1 MKILIIGGGGM
12 LGHKLV
18 QTLNDRCD
26 VWTTIRGDFHNYEKY
41 KIFER
46 RRTIFDLDVS
56 DTKLLEREVEKI
68 KPDVIINA
76 VGVIKQIKDSNDVIK
91 TLNVNSIFPHK
102 LADIAEKYDSRLI
115 CISTDCVFNGEKGN
129 YTEEEPPD
137 AYDLYGKSKNLG
149 EVVGENCLTLRTSI
163 IGRELQTSNSLVEW
177 FLSNK
182 DKKVRGFANAIFSGF
197 PTIFLAEILYDL
209 IVNFKKLSGLYHVSS
224 EPINKFD
231 LLKLIKEAYNIDIE
245 IERFEDFKIDR
256 SLNSTKFR
264 KETGF
269 NPPDWKKLLEMMA
282 NDPTHYDIWK

>member
-1 MKILIIGGGGM
+1 M

-18 QTLNDRCD
+18 QILKARCD
-26 VWTTIRGDFHNYEKY
+26 VWATIRGNFHNYEKY

-46 RRTIFDLDVS
+46 QRTISGLDVS
-56 DTKLLEREVEKI
+56 DIKVLESEVEKI
-68 KPDVIINA
+68 KPNVIINA
-76 VGVIKQIKDSNDVIK
+76 VGIIKQINDSRDVIK

-163 IGRELQTSNSLVEW
+163 IGRELKTSNSLVEW
-177 FLSNK
+177 FLGNK

-197 PTIFLAEILYDL
+197 PTVFMAEILYDL
-209 IVNFKKLSGLYHVSS
+209 IVNFKKLSGLYHISS

-256 SLNSTKFR
+256 SLDSTKFR

-269 NPPDWKKLLEMMA
+269 NPPDWKKLAAMMA
-282 NDPTHYDIWK
+282 NDPTPYDVWK

>member
-18 QTLNDRCD
+18 QTLNDRFD
-26 VWTTIRGDFHNYEKY
+26 LWTTIRGDFHNYEKY

-76 VGVIKQIKDSNDVIK
+76 VGIIKQIKDSKDVIK

-197 PTIFLAEILYDL
+197 PTVFMAEILYDL